1 MSLFFTG
8 ERKIKTVVP
17 ELIPDWEKALD
28 AVAKRQNA
36 EYVAA
41 VGNISVE
48 QAHDLRKM
56 CREVER
62 KLLLAI
68 QDSTVK
74 TQTEATTFIRDN
86 TVGFFPAAKFISQLK
101 DNLGKTTYTIE
112 QQEDPITHQMV
123 DVQVPVFTPATW
135 TEVKTAALTEEA

>member
-1 MSLFFTG
+1 MSLFFVG
-8 ERKIKTVVP
+8 ERKIKVVVP
-17 ELIPDWEKALD
+17 DLVPDWEKALD

-56 CREVER
+56 CREVES
-62 KLLLAI
+62 KLILAI
-68 QDSTVK
+68 QAGTVT
-74 TQTEATTFIRDN
+74 TQTQATTYIREN
-86 TVGFFPAAKFISQLK
+86 TTGFFPAAKFIAQLK
-101 DNLGKTTYTIE
+101 DNLGTTTYTTQ
-112 QQEDPITHQMV
+112 QQEDPITHEMV

-135 TEVKTAALTEEA
+135 NEEKTAAMNEEA